1 MSRPLLGCIA
11 DDFTGGTD
19 IASMLVKGGMR
30 TVQTIGV
37 PRRQVADV
45 DAIVVALKTRTMPV
59 KQAVQAS
66 IEAVRWLREAGC
78 MQFYFKYCSTFD
90 STPAGNI
97 GPVIDALLEA
107 LGTDF
112 TVVCPALPANG
123 RTVYRGHLFVGN
135 DLLSESGMRHHPLT
149 PMTDSSLLRLLA
161 PQTTNKAG
169 LVTHDTVVHGAK
181 RIQAAFNGLKKDGT
195 QIAVVD
201 AIDDGD
207 LDRIGEAAA
216 GMTLVTGGSGLALG
230 LPQNFRAAGLLQE
243 ATRASQLQPSEG
255 KLVVLSGSCSVA
267 TNAQVEQWLRSHAG
281 FKVDPLAL
289 HRGDDVVSQAVDWV
303 LKQDRPSLVYAS
315 ARPDEVSAVQ
325 ARLGIELA
333 GTLVEA
339 ALSQIAVRLRVRGY
353 SKFIVAGGE
362 TSGAVV
368 KALGVE
374 GLRIG
379 ESIAPGVPW
388 TQSLDDEV
396 LSLALKSGNFGSVH
410 FFEEAMSTCP

>member
-19 IASMLVKGGMR
+19 LASMLVKGGMR

-37 PRRQVADV
+37 PPRHVADV
-45 DAIVVALKTRTMPV
+45 DAIVVALKTRTVPV
-59 KQAVQAS
+59 MQAVQES
-66 IEAVRWLREAGC
+66 LEAVRWLREAGC
-78 MQFYFKYCSTFD
+78 SQFYFKYCSTFD

-97 GPVIDALLEA
+97 GPVIDALLDE
-107 LGTDF
+107 LGADF

-149 PMTDSSLLRLLA
+149 PMTDSNLLRLLA
-161 PQTTNKAG
+161 PQTTNKVG
-169 LVTHDTVVHGAK
+169 LVTRDTVAQGASA
-181 RIQAAFNGLKKDGT
+181 IQGTFNRLKKDGV

-207 LDRIGEAAA
+207 LDRIGAAAA
-216 GMTLVTGGSGLALG
+216 GMALVTGGSGLALG
-230 LPQNFRAAGLLQE
+230 LPQNFRSAGLLPDS
-243 ATRASQLQPSEG
+243 TRASQLRPSAG

-289 HRGDDVVSQAVDWV
+289 HRGDDVATLAVDWV
-303 LKQDRPSLVYAS
+303 LRQDGPTLVYAS

-325 ARLGIELA
+325 AQLGIELA

-339 ALSQIAVRLRVRGY
+339 ALSKIAVLLRERGY

-368 KALGVE
+368 KALRVE

-388 TQSLDDEV
+388 TQSLDEEV
-396 LSLALKSGNFGSVH
+396 LSLALKSGNFGSVN
-410 FFEEAMSTCP
+410 FFEEALSTCP

>member
-1 MSRPLLGCIA
+1 MSIPLLGCIA

-19 IASMLVKGGMR
+19 LASMLVKGGMR

-37 PRRQVADV
+37 PLRHVADV
-45 DAIVVALKTRTMPV
+45 DAIVVALKTRTVPV
-59 KQAVQAS
+59 MQAVQES
-66 IEAVRWLREAGC
+66 LEAVRWLREAGC
-78 MQFYFKYCSTFD
+78 SQFYFKYCSTFD

-97 GPVIDALLEA
+97 GPVIDALLDE
-107 LGTDF
+107 LGADF

-149 PMTDSSLLRLLA
+149 PMTDSNLLRLLA
-161 PQTTNKAG
+161 PQTTNKVG
-169 LVTHDTVVHGAK
+169 LVTRDTVAQGASA
-181 RIQAAFNGLKKDGT
+181 IQGTFNRLKKDGV

-207 LDRIGEAAA
+207 LDRIGAAAA
-216 GMTLVTGGSGLALG
+216 GMVLVTGGSGLALG
-230 LPQNFRAAGLLQE
+230 LPQNFRSAGLLLDS
-243 ATRASQLQPSEG
+243 TRASQLRPSAG

-267 TNAQVEQWLRSHAG
+267 TNAQVDQWLRSHAG

-289 HRGDDVVSQAVDWV
+289 HRGDDVATLAVDWV
-303 LKQDRPSLVYAS
+303 LRQDGPTLVYAS

-325 ARLGIELA
+325 AQLGIELA

-339 ALSQIAVRLRVRGY
+339 ALSKIAVLLRERGY

-368 KALGVE
+368 KALRVE

-388 TQSLDDEV
+388 TQSLDEEV
-396 LSLALKSGNFGSVH
+396 LSLALKSGNFGSVN
-410 FFEEAMSTCP
+410 FFEEALSTCP